1 MTSYRCVSTN
11 AKSPNRTDQ
20 HQCRERPKKSL
31 KIIQELT
38 HEDIEEI
45 DQLRW
50 KKKQLLTP
58 LKILVNVK
66 PQKLHKMEKKKK
78 IEQKKKS

>member
-1 MTSYRCVSTN
+1 M
-11 AKSPNRTDQ
+11 
-20 HQCRERPKKSL
+20 
-31 KIIQELT
+31 T

-78 IEQKKKS
+78 IEQKKKKKLEKKDQNGKKIIKMCRKKLRSQNEIYSV